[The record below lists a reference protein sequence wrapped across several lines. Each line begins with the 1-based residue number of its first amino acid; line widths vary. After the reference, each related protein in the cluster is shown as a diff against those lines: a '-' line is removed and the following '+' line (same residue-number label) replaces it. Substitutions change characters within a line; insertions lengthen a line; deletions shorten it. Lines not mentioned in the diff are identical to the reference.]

1 MTGMK
6 LGPQGP
12 NPDSDG
18 DEEESPST
26 MSLMSG
32 VAQPD
37 RAEPGVLGL
46 DTGEGESDAGSKLPQ
61 STLLILAI
69 VVVAGGALWFMRMS
83 QSDLGGDRID
93 AEVRAKID
101 QAVAKFSN
109 RAAMSP
115 DDPINPDNIDELF
128 ADTEAVV
135 AMFATDYTQNQVP
148 VEFVKKNPFVL
159 DRPKPTESAAAPS
172 NNRDL
177 ERQYQQW
184 LSDRRREIQKLN
196 LEAVMGGSTPV
207 AIVDGESVR
216 VGQRLGNF
224 EVVAIEAQTMR
235 LQTVFTPTGKR
246 VVVKLKMPG

>member
-6 LGPQGP
+6 LGPQGQD
-12 NPDSDG
+12 PDSDG
-18 DEEESPST
+18 DEDESRS

-37 RAEPGVLGL
+37 HAEPGVLGL
-46 DTGEGESDAGSKLPQ
+46 DTGEDDASGSKLPQ

-83 QSDLGGDRID
+83 QSDLGEDRID

-109 RAAMSP
+109 RDAMSP
-115 DDPINPDNIDELF
+115 DDPLNPANIDELF
-128 ADTEAVV
+128 ADTESVV

-148 VEFVKKNPFVL
+148 VEYVKKNPFVL
-159 DRPKPTESAAAPS
+159 DRPEAPEPEAS
-172 NNRDL
+172 PKDDRDL

-184 LSDRRREIQKLN
+184 LTERRREIQRLN
-196 LEAVMGGSTPV
+196 LEAVMGGTNPV
-207 AIVDGESVR
+207 AIVDGESVQ

-224 EVVAIEAQTMR
+224 EVVAIEGQTMR
-235 LQTVFTPTGKR
+235 LETVFTPTGKR

>member
-12 NPDSDG
+12 NPDSD
-18 DEEESPST
+18 DDDDSPAT

-32 VAQPD
+32 VAKPD
-37 RAEPGVLGL
+37 NADPGVLGL
-46 DTGEGESDAGSKLPQ
+46 DTGEGEGATGSKLPQ
-61 STLLILAI
+61 STLLIVAI
-69 VVVAGGALWFMRMS
+69 VVVAGGALGFMRMS
-83 QSDLGGDRID
+83 QSNVGEDRID

-109 RAAMSP
+109 RDAMSP
-115 DDPINPDNIDELF
+115 DDPINPANIDELF
-128 ADTEAVV
+128 ADTESVV

-148 VEFVKKNPFVL
+148 VEYVKKNPFVL
-159 DRPKPTESAAAPS
+159 NRPKSTDNQPTSTH
-172 NNRDL
+172 NRDL

-184 LSDRRREIQKLN
+184 LTERRREIQKLN
-196 LEAVMGGSTPV
+196 LEAVMGGTTPV

-216 VGQRLGNF
+216 VGQQLGNF
-224 EVVAIEAQTMR
+224 EVVAIEGQTMR